1 MNLEKYAQLAFFN
14 GLATADVR
22 LLEPFFAPQSWVAG
36 TLVFEQGDY
45 ADYLYLVARGEVTI
59 RYRPDDG
66 PAITV
71 TRVQPG
77 GIFGWSAAMG
87 NPSYTCQAVCTLDS
101 EVLRIRGAGSDGILV
116 TADQIRSL
124 RQGTPYYW
132 KLSASNQYGRVESIA
147 PYKQFMIDPAA
158 HGLKRL

>member
-1 MNLEKYAQLAFFN
+1 MNLEKNAQLAFFN

-36 TLVFEQGDY
+36 TLIFEQGDY
-45 ADYLYLVARGEVTI
+45 ADYLYLVAKGEVTI

-87 NPSYTCQAVCTLDS
+87 HPSYTCQAICALDS
-101 EVLRIRGAGSDGILV
+101 EVLRIRGTDLRMLCDKHTELGKVILARLTAVIAERKQSQQMQVSAMLANGIH
-116 TADQIRSL
+116 Q
-124 RQGTPYYW
+124 QPKGQEQP
-132 KLSASNQYGRVESIA
+132 
-147 PYKQFMIDPAA
+147 
-158 HGLKRL
+158 

>member
-1 MNLEKYAQLAFFN
+1 MNLEKYAHLAFFT
-14 GLATADVR
+14 GLDTADVR

-36 TLVFEQGDY
+36 TLIFEQGDY
-45 ADYLYLVARGEVTI
+45 ADYLYLVAKGEVTI

-87 NPSYTCQAVCTLDS
+87 HPSYTCQAICALDS
-101 EVLRIRGAGSDGILV
+101 EVLRIRGTDLRMLCDKHTELGKVILARLTAVIAERKQSQQMQVSAMLANGI
-116 TADQIRSL
+116 
-124 RQGTPYYW
+124 RQQPKGQEQP
-132 KLSASNQYGRVESIA
+132 
-147 PYKQFMIDPAA
+147 
-158 HGLKRL
+158 